1 MGTKNPFNTHRLDG
15 CLMVDF
21 NFGSK
26 RLTFKLPEGWRVQ
39 EAAIK
44 DVPALSDEGIK
55 AGFRRPI
62 QSKALSEMARK
73 KENVAILVDDLSRPT
88 PADKLV
94 PLIIEELK
102 RGGVSENDIR
112 VVIAI
117 GAHRP
122 LTGPELEKKLGKD
135 VLESVEV
142 LNHNP
147 YENLVHLGTSSR
159 GTSIHVNRF
168 VAEADLKIG
177 VGCVVP
183 HVLSGFGGGGKIVLP
198 GVCGM
203 ETIDFNHQLEGAL
216 GKLEENPNR
225 EDIDEVAGK
234 VGLDAI
240 VNVVVNSG
248 EGVAGVFV
256 GDMNYAH
263 REAAEF
269 AKKVYATKAF
279 RNADMAILNAYP
291 LDYDFFVALKVLW
304 NDLGRVTTREGGVL
318 LATLACE
325 QRLGYH
331 ALYHKGSRREKELRD
346 TIAKKIKGRKLI
358 IFSPNLNSKELSQVL
373 PKDAKIE
380 VYDNIDDAVKEAGLP
395 ERARVVIFP
404 TAPLSLLSQ
413 NGKLIAD

>member
-1 MGTKNPFNTHRLDG
+1 
-15 CLMVDF
+15 MVGF
-21 NFGSK
+21 NFGSG

-39 EAAIK
+39 EAAVK
-44 DVPALSDEGIK
+44 DAPALSDEEIG

-62 QSKALSEMARK
+62 QSRALSETARK
-73 KENVAILVDDLSRPT
+73 KENAIILVDDLSRPT

-94 PLIIEELK
+94 PLIIEELR
-102 RGGVSENDIR
+102 RGGVSENDIK

-122 LTGPELEKKLGKD
+122 LTGPELEKKLGKG

-147 YENLVHLGTSSR
+147 YKNILYLGASSQ
-159 GTSIHVNRF
+159 GTPIYVNRF

-183 HVLSGFGGGGKIVLP
+183 HALSGFGGGGKIILP

-216 GKLEENPNR
+216 GRLEKNPNR
-225 EDIDEVAGK
+225 EDIDEVARK

-240 VNVVVNSG
+240 VNVVVNSNG
-248 EGVAGVFV
+248 GVAGIFV

-263 REAAEF
+263 QEAVGF

-291 LDYDFFVALKVLW
+291 FDSDFFVALKALW
-304 NDLGRVTTREGGVL
+304 SNLGRLTTKTGGIL

-325 QRLGYH
+325 QRIGYH
-331 ALYHKGSRREKELRD
+331 ALYHRGSRREKELRD
-346 TIAKKIKGRKLI
+346 SIAKKI
-358 IFSPNLNSKELSQVL
+358 
-373 PKDAKIE
+373 E
-380 VYDNIDDAVKEAGLP
+380 VNH
-395 ERARVVIFP
+395 IFP
-404 TAPLSLLSQ
+404 KPEP
-413 NGKLIAD
+413 

>member
-1 MGTKNPFNTHRLDG
+1 
-15 CLMVDF
+15 F
-21 NFGSK
+21 NFGSG
-26 RLTFKLPEGWRVQ
+26 RLTFKLPGGWTVQ

-44 DVPALSDEGIK
+44 DAPTLSDKEIR
-55 AGFRRPI
+55 ASFRRPI
-62 QSKALSEMARK
+62 QSKALSEMAGK
-73 KENVAILVDDLSRPT
+73 KKNVAILVDDLTRPT

-94 PLIIEELK
+94 PLIIEELR

-112 VVIAI
+112 VIIAI

-122 LTGPELEKKLGKD
+122 LTGLELEKKLGKG

-159 GTSIHVNRF
+159 GTPIYVNRF

-183 HVLSGFGGGGKIVLP
+183 HALSGFGGGGKIILP

-216 GKLEENPNR
+216 GKLESPNR
-225 EDIDEVAGK
+225 EDVDEVARK

-248 EGVAGVFV
+248 GGVAGVFV

-263 REAAEF
+263 REAVEF
-269 AKKVYATKAF
+269 ARKVYATRAF
-279 RNADMAILNAYP
+279 RDADMAILNAYP
-291 LDYDFFVALKVLW
+291 LDSDFFVALKVLW
-304 NDLGRVTTREGGVL
+304 SDLGRVTTREGGAL

-325 QRLGYH
+325 QRVGYH
-331 ALYHKGSRREKELRD
+331 ALYHKGSRREKELKD
-346 TIAKKIKGRKLI
+346 SIAKKIERRKLI
-358 IFSPNLNSKELSQVL
+358 IFSPNLSPRELSQIL
-373 PKDAKIE
+373 PEDGNIE
-380 VYDNIDDAVKEAGLP
+380 VYDNIDDAVKGTHLP
-395 ERARVVIFP
+395 EGATVVLFP
-404 TAPLSLLSQ
+404 TASLSILPQ
-413 NGKLIAD
+413 NGL